1 MNVMLG
7 LADLAGYVALLL
19 WGTHMVTSGVQRG
32 YGAVLRQGLGRLLR
46 TGRSAFGAGLVVTL
60 ALQSSTAT
68 SLMGASFVAE
78 GLIGLETGYLMMLG
92 ANVGTALVARA
103 LSFPVA
109 AWAPVGILIGYLV
122 FRRSQTDRQR
132 NLGRVAMGLG
142 LMLLA
147 LHWLVVTLDGW
158 TSGPM
163 ASSLLSDLNS
173 QPVLLAVGALALT
186 WLCHSSVAVIL
197 LGSALMGHQGWPLS
211 AQLAILIGANLGGAL
226 PPVLE
231 ASSVEARRLPAG
243 NLFVRSVGVALLL
256 LLSPLGRFIPATW
269 VQQPDFLVNLHLV
282 FNGVLAVLAFP
293 FAAQCQRLLMR
304 YLPSPVEPM
313 SAGVPR
319 YLEEANLAM
328 PSVALAATEREVLR
342 LTALVE
348 DMLRA
353 SLEALHQADEGLG
366 RDIRRRA
373 QDITHLVWA
382 IRQYLARIEPL
393 EGEEVR
399 HAQAIVRFLYDME
412 QVSDLISSLI
422 RSTVALRKDRAAFS
436 DEEWKMIQAVH
447 ADLMTSL
454 HLSVAVFMKQDVQV
468 ARELVERKP
477 ALRVLENT
485 TLENRVSALRHGDP
499 VASRPGDA
507 LLVTM
512 RDFKQV
518 HSHLTGVAYQVL
530 ENAGQLRSRL
540 VDLVPRDM
548 ATSEAVPETIE
559 NHG

>member
-1 MNVMLG
+1 MSVILS

-122 FRRSQTDRQR
+122 FRRSHTDRAR

-147 LHWLVVTLDGW
+147 LHWLVATLDSW
-158 TSGPM
+158 AAGPL
-163 ASSLLSDLNS
+163 AGTLLSDVAS
-173 QPVLLAVGALALT
+173 QPVLVVVGALALT

-231 ASSVEARRLPAG
+231 AGSVEARRLPVG
-243 NLFVRSVGVALLL
+243 NLLVRSVGVVVLLIL
-256 LLSPLGRFIPATW
+256 APLGRFIPATW
-269 VQQPDFLVNLHLV
+269 VQAPDFLVNLHVV
-282 FNGVLAVLAFP
+282 FNGVLAALAFP
-293 FAAQCQRLLMR
+293 FAAPVQRLLLR
-304 YLPSPVEPM
+304 YLPSPVEPV
-313 SAGVPR
+313 SPGVPR
-319 YLEEANLAM
+319 YLDDANLAM
-328 PSVALAATEREVLR
+328 PSLALASSEREVLR
-342 LTALVE
+342 LTSLVE
-348 DMLRA
+348 ELLKT
-353 SLEALHQADEGLG
+353 SLEAVRQGDEGLG
-366 RDIRRRA
+366 RGIRA
-373 QDITHLVWA
+373 QTHEVSRLA
-382 IRQYLARIEPL
+382 LSIRQYLARIAPL
-393 EGEEVR
+393 EGEDLR
-399 HAQAIVRFLYDME
+399 HSQANIRFLYDME
-412 QVSDLISSLI
+412 QVADLIGNMV
-422 RSTVALRKDRAAFS
+422 RSAVAQRKTRAAFS
-436 DEEWKMIQAVH
+436 DEEWSVIKTVH
-447 ADLMTSL
+447 GDLMTSM
-454 HLSVAVFMKQDVQV
+454 HLSVAVFMRQDQKV
-468 ARELVERKP
+468 ARELIERKP
-477 ALRVLENT
+477 ALRLLENT
-485 TLENRVSALRHGDP
+485 TLEHRVTALRQGDP

-507 LLVTM
+507 YLATL
-512 RDFKQV
+512 RDFKQI
-518 HSHLTGVAYQVL
+518 HSHFTGVAYQVL

-540 VDLVPRDM
+540 VDLVPH
-548 ATSEAVPETIE
+548 EADVHVVEPAV
-559 NHG
+559 HQG